1 LLTLKA
7 TIFDIKAIGIKL
19 YGTSDS
25 SAPCDVYFSA
35 AKRKATEK
43 RLWSPSGQKWWK
55 FRLEKVFFLRIS
67 SNCFVLQ
74 RLSA

>member
-43 RLWSPSGQKWWK
+43 RL
-55 FRLEKVFFLRIS
+55 
-67 SNCFVLQ
+67 
-74 RLSA
+74 